1 MCPLAHSLS
10 SRTSIRVNSSPAS
23 SRSLTSTTVHS
34 RTRDLASA
42 TSFRNAG
49 ACCLAIAEAPAGC
62 QTGTTLTVRPIVGR
76 VTTRTRPGSP
86 AARHHGRHA
95 VPIKEGRL
103 HPRGAPPM
111 PRLFVPDYTRAGWSD
126 PDQADDLA
134 ARYCE
139 HLEAGEILF
148 FPDCPFDFPEES
160 RQALLAHRQSGLKYH
175 KNVSYQPRTGAAR
188 GMSADDQQ
196 AVDELRGVLRTYS
209 NAVVKF
215 VDDFLAPYLGHYKL
229 DFASYRPVEEE
240 GRPMSLHKRN
250 DLLHVDAFPNRPTA
264 GGRILPGVANL
275 NPTKTRD
282 WIVTDGFDR
291 LAERYADEA
300 GLKRFARQARSPV
313 SRFLRRV
320 ATAPFRL
327 AGKLKGMPTAYDR
340 FMQRFHNFL
349 KENDAFQ
356 RDC

>member
-1 MCPLAHSLS
+1 
-10 SRTSIRVNSSPAS
+10 
-23 SRSLTSTTVHS
+23 
-34 RTRDLASA
+34 
-42 TSFRNAG
+42 
-49 ACCLAIAEAPAGC
+49 
-62 QTGTTLTVRPIVGR
+62 
-76 VTTRTRPGSP
+76 
-86 AARHHGRHA
+86 
-95 VPIKEGRL
+95 
-103 HPRGAPPM
+103 M
-111 PRLFVPDYTRAGWSD
+111 PRVIVSEYSRAGWLD
-126 PDQADDLA
+126 PLHADDLA
-134 ARYCE
+134 AEYCE

-148 FPDCPFDFPEES
+148 FPECPFDFPEAS

-175 KNVSYQPRTGAAR
+175 KNVSYQPLTGVVR

-196 AVDELRGVLRTYS
+196 AVDELRDVLRTYS
-209 NAVVKF
+209 NAVIHF
-215 VDDFLAPYLGHYKL
+215 VDRFLAPYAGHYKL

-264 GGRILPGVANL
+264 GGRILRVFTNL

-291 LAERYADEA
+291 LAQRYADEA
-300 GLKRFARQARSPV
+300 GLKRFARQARSPF
-313 SRFLRRV
+313 SRFLRRL
-320 ATAPFRL
+320 AAAPFRL

-356 RDC
+356 RDCPKEAIEFPPGSTWLVYTDYVPHAVLRGQFALEQTFIILPEGMVAPDRAPIRILERMSGTRLAA